1 MRRTNIICHL
11 LGLLLPVA
19 AACTYDNEEDLAP
32 QPDHQFQCD
41 TTAVTFSGTVVPILS
56 TNCYSCHAAGIAE
69 GGVVLDNYNGVKEE
83 ASHGHLVGVIT
94 HAPGFPPMPQGA
106 AKLSDCDIEK
116 IRNWV
121 DAGAPN
127 N

>member
-1 MRRTNIICHL
+1 MERITIIRL
-11 LGLLLPVA
+11 ALGLLLPVTT
-19 AACTYDNEEDLAP
+19 ACTNDNEEDLAP
-32 QPDHQFQCD
+32 QPDHQDCD
-41 TTAVTFSGTVVPILS
+41 TTAITFSGSIVPILAA
-56 TNCYSCHAAGIAE
+56 NCYSCHAAGIAE

-83 ASHGHLVGVIT
+83 AGHGHLVGAIT

-106 AKLSDCDIEK
+106 AKLPDCDIEK
-116 IRNWV
+116 IRKWV